1 MKTQNKITTRNW
13 KAARKKKWNIKN
25 NDRHPQV
32 VKHFRKRTKKIE
44 VMKKETK
51 RWVDE
56 LYKVHLEIAKNYN
69 DNKQPQTHLTLE
81 ERAELKLSKHR
92 GER

>member
-1 MKTQNKITTRNW
+1 
-13 KAARKKKWNIKN
+13 
-25 NDRHPQV
+25 
-32 VKHFRKRTKKIE
+32 
-44 VMKKETK
+44 MKKETK

-69 DNKQPQTHLTLE
+69 ENKQPQTHLTLE